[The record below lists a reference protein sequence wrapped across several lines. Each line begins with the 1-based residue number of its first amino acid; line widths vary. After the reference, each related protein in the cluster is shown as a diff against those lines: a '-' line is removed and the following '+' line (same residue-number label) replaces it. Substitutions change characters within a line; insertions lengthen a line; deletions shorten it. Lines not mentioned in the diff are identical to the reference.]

1 MTTDLVSRLR
11 WEANECEVA
20 VCAEAAKYIED
31 LEEYIH
37 QQDLKMARVVSA
49 ARDLRAADSFFINA
63 MRAEN
68 RKLLEELMELR
79 YRIESLEK

>member
-1 MTTDLVSRLR
+1 MTTDLVARLR
-11 WEANECEVA
+11 ECEVA
-20 VCAEAAKYIED
+20 CAEAANYIEE
-31 LEEYIH
+31 LEDYIE

-49 ARDLRAADSFFINA
+49 ARDLRDADTFFINE